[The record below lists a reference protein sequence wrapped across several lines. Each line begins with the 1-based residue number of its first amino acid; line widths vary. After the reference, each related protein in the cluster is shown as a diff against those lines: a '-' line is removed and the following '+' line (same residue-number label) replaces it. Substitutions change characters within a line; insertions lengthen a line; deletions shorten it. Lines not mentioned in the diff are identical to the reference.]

1 MKNLTLIRDFF
12 PFRLLSAHVKYNFF
26 GLIYWVLLFGI
37 VSGNLASFF
46 GVPFLFYAPE
56 YHGQLSFFSF
66 FLLGIAL
73 GGFFM
78 TFQAYSY
85 AKLGPR
91 FPFLLVVSTPFFKF
105 SLNNSILPISFLI
118 YFTYK
123 TCTFLANE
131 ELLEFGEIFNKIFGL
146 YTGIT
151 SFTLIALLYFFRIR
165 RNVDLNDDDPDVSPP
180 PFQNFKRQHNKWYN
194 YFRVEPKN
202 PIYYI
207 GRKMRIYKSRSTGH
221 LDIEVVEQIYAENRI
236 NVFLFECITLFAFLG
251 MGFFRD
257 YEFLEMP
264 AAMSIVTLLSLINM
278 FFNALATWFH
288 RWAYFVIVA
297 GFTMAIYLSLNSSF
311 FQYNSYLLGLDYA
324 NNLRQAYSIAALKEH
339 YRDSTGRRLSE
350 NNLLGILNT
359 WKGRQNS
366 AKPKLIIVATSGG
379 GSRSTFWTFEVM
391 KHCDLQLNNEFSKK
405 VQLITGAS
413 GGMMGAAFYRSLLLQ
428 DAQNRKISRFEDRYK
443 KAISSDFLNKLSFSI
458 SSSDIFMRL
467 KSFNYKGKSYPLERG
482 IAFEEQLNKNLE
494 YVFDKPL
501 SYYEYFEKQ
510 AQIPLMIFS
519 PIIVE
524 DGRRCLTSSQSLQC
538 LLPNT
543 QDANYEFLDYRSFF
557 KKQDVTKVR
566 FTSVIRANASFP
578 YIMPMISLPTEPE
591 MHLMDAG
598 IRDNYGIKTSLLY
611 LHHFKN
617 WILEN
622 TSGVVIV
629 EVRDTKRIL
638 DDERFQPLSLLDKLI
653 LPFSNLNVNFTKHQD
668 YDIELMENLFR
679 GNLPFTLDRVTFNLT
694 SESKKRVSLSWT
706 LTNKEKRM
714 VSDALYDP
722 YNKESMRKLK
732 ALLQN

>member
-105 SLNNSILPISFLI
+105 ILNNSILPISFLI

-165 RNVDLNDDDPDVSPP
+165 RNVDINDDEPDVSTP

-297 GFTMAIYLSLNSSF
+297 GFTLAIYLSLNTSF

-324 NNLRQAYSIAALKEH
+324 NNLRQGYSIAALKEH

-366 AKPKLIIVATSGG
+366 PKPKLVIIATSGG

-428 DAQNRKISRFEDRYK
+428 ELQNRKISRFEDRYK

-557 KKQDVTKVR
+557 KKQDMTKVR

-611 LHHFKN
+611 LQHFKN

-638 DDERFQPLSLLDKLI
+638 DDEGFQPLSLLDKLI
-653 LPFSNLNVNFTKHQD
+653 LPFSNLNVNFTRHQD

>member
-105 SLNNSILPISFLI
+105 ILNNSILPISFLI

-366 AKPKLIIVATSGG
+366 AKPKLIIVAASGG

>member
-105 SLNNSILPISFLI
+105 ILNNSILPISFLI

-165 RNVDLNDDDPDVSPP
+165 RNVDINDDEPDVSTP

-297 GFTMAIYLSLNSSF
+297 GFTLAIYLSLNSSF

-324 NNLRQAYSIAALKEH
+324 NNLRQGYSIAALKEH

-350 NNLLGILNT
+350 NNLLRILNN

-366 AKPKLIIVATSGG
+366 AKPKLVIIATSGG

-557 KKQDVTKVR
+557 KKQDMTKVR

-622 TSGVVIV
+622 TSGVIIV

>member
-105 SLNNSILPISFLI
+105 ILNNSILPISFLI

-165 RNVDLNDDDPDVSPP
+165 RNVDINDDEPDVSTP

-297 GFTMAIYLSLNSSF
+297 GFTLAIYLSLNSSF

-324 NNLRQAYSIAALKEH
+324 NNLRQGYSIAALKEH

-350 NNLLGILNT
+350 NNLLGILNN

-366 AKPKLIIVATSGG
+366 AKPKLVIIATSGG

>member
-46 GVPFLFYAPE
+46 GVPFLFYTPE

-105 SLNNSILPISFLI
+105 ILNNSILPISFLI

-146 YTGIT
+146 FAGIA

-165 RNVDLNDDDPDVSPP
+165 RNVDINDDEPDVSPP
-180 PFQNFKRQHNKWYN
+180 QFQNFKRQHNKWYN

-207 GRKMRIYKSRSTGH
+207 GRKMRIYKSRSTSH

-297 GFTMAIYLSLNSSF
+297 GFTLAIYLSLNTSF
-311 FQYNSYLLGLDYA
+311 FQYNSYLLGLDYD
-324 NNLRQAYSIAALKEH
+324 NNLRQGYSIAALKEH

-366 AKPKLIIVATSGG
+366 PKPKLIIVATSGG

-428 DAQNRKISRFEDRYK
+428 DLQNRKISRFEDRYK

-557 KKQDVTKVR
+557 KKQDMTKVR

-638 DDERFQPLSLLDKLI
+638 DDEGFQPLSLLDKLI
-653 LPFSNLNVNFTKHQD
+653 LPFSNLNVNFTRHQD

>member
-105 SLNNSILPISFLI
+105 ILNNSILPISFLI

-165 RNVDLNDDDPDVSPP
+165 RNVDINDDEPDVSTP

-297 GFTMAIYLSLNSSF
+297 GFTLAIYLSLNSSF

-324 NNLRQAYSIAALKEH
+324 NNLRQGYSIAALKEH

-350 NNLLGILNT
+350 NNLLRILNN

-366 AKPKLIIVATSGG
+366 AKPKLVIIATSGG

-622 TSGVVIV
+622 TSGVIIV

>member
-1 MKNLTLIRDFF
+1 MINLTLIRDFF

-105 SLNNSILPISFLI
+105 ILNNSILPISFLI

-165 RNVDLNDDDPDVSPP
+165 RNVDINDDEPDVSTP

-297 GFTMAIYLSLNSSF
+297 GFTLAIYLSLNSSF

-350 NNLLGILNT
+350 NNLLGILNN

-366 AKPKLIIVATSGG
+366 AKPKLVIIATSGG

-622 TSGVVIV
+622 TSGVIIV

-714 VSDALYDP
+714 VSDALYDS

>member
-1 MKNLTLIRDFF
+1 MLIRDFF

-105 SLNNSILPISFLI
+105 ILNNSILPISFLI

-165 RNVDLNDDDPDVSPP
+165 RNVDINDDEPDVSTP

-297 GFTMAIYLSLNSSF
+297 GFTLAIYLSLNSSF

-324 NNLRQAYSIAALKEH
+324 NNLRQGYSIAALKEH

-350 NNLLGILNT
+350 NNLLRILNN

-366 AKPKLIIVATSGG
+366 AKPKLVIIATSGG

-622 TSGVVIV
+622 TSGVIIV

-714 VSDALYDP
+714 VSDALYDS

>member
-1 MKNLTLIRDFF
+1 
-12 PFRLLSAHVKYNFF
+12 
-26 GLIYWVLLFGI
+26 
-37 VSGNLASFF
+37 
-46 GVPFLFYAPE
+46 
-56 YHGQLSFFSF
+56 
-66 FLLGIAL
+66 
-73 GGFFM
+73 
-78 TFQAYSY
+78 
-85 AKLGPR
+85 
-91 FPFLLVVSTPFFKF
+91 
-105 SLNNSILPISFLI
+105 
-118 YFTYK
+118 
-123 TCTFLANE
+123 
-131 ELLEFGEIFNKIFGL
+131 
-146 YTGIT
+146 
-151 SFTLIALLYFFRIR
+151 
-165 RNVDLNDDDPDVSPP
+165 
-180 PFQNFKRQHNKWYN
+180 
-194 YFRVEPKN
+194 
-202 PIYYI
+202 
-207 GRKMRIYKSRSTGH
+207 
-221 LDIEVVEQIYAENRI
+221 
-236 NVFLFECITLFAFLG
+236 
-251 MGFFRD
+251 
-257 YEFLEMP
+257 
-264 AAMSIVTLLSLINM
+264 
-278 FFNALATWFH
+278 
-288 RWAYFVIVA
+288 
-297 GFTMAIYLSLNSSF
+297 
-311 FQYNSYLLGLDYA
+311 
-324 NNLRQAYSIAALKEH
+324 
-339 YRDSTGRRLSE
+339 
-350 NNLLGILNT
+350 
-359 WKGRQNS
+359 
-366 AKPKLIIVATSGG
+366 
-379 GSRSTFWTFEVM
+379 
-391 KHCDLQLNNEFSKK
+391 
-405 VQLITGAS
+405 
-413 GGMMGAAFYRSLLLQ
+413 
-428 DAQNRKISRFEDRYK
+428 
-443 KAISSDFLNKLSFSI
+443 
-458 SSSDIFMRL
+458 
-467 KSFNYKGKSYPLERG
+467 
-482 IAFEEQLNKNLE
+482 
-494 YVFDKPL
+494 
-501 SYYEYFEKQ
+501 
-510 AQIPLMIFS
+510 MIFS

-622 TSGVVIV
+622 TSGVIIV

>member
-105 SLNNSILPISFLI
+105 ILNNSILPISFLI

>member
-105 SLNNSILPISFLI
+105 ILNNSILPISFLI

-165 RNVDLNDDDPDVSPP
+165 RNVDVNDDEPDVSTP

-297 GFTMAIYLSLNSSF
+297 GFTLAIYLSLNTSF

-324 NNLRQAYSIAALKEH
+324 NNLRQGYSIAALKEH

-366 AKPKLIIVATSGG
+366 PKPKLVIIATSGG

-428 DAQNRKISRFEDRYK
+428 ELQNRKISRFEDRYK

-557 KKQDVTKVR
+557 KKQDMTKVR

-638 DDERFQPLSLLDKLI
+638 DDEGFQPLSLLDKLI
-653 LPFSNLNVNFTKHQD
+653 LPFSNLNVNFTRHQD

>member
-105 SLNNSILPISFLI
+105 ILNNSILPISFLI

-165 RNVDLNDDDPDVSPP
+165 RNVDINDDEPDVSTP

-297 GFTMAIYLSLNSSF
+297 GFTLAIYLSLNSSF

-324 NNLRQAYSIAALKEH
+324 NNLRQGYSIAALKEH

-350 NNLLGILNT
+350 NNLLRILNN

-366 AKPKLIIVATSGG
+366 AKPKLVIIATSGG

-557 KKQDVTKVR
+557 KKQDMTKVR

-714 VSDALYDP
+714 VSDALYDS

>member
-46 GVPFLFYAPE
+46 GVPFLFYTPE

-105 SLNNSILPISFLI
+105 ILNNSILPISFLI

-146 YTGIT
+146 FAGIA

-165 RNVDLNDDDPDVSPP
+165 RNVDINDDEPDVSPP
-180 PFQNFKRQHNKWYN
+180 QFQNFKRQHNKWYN

-207 GRKMRIYKSRSTGH
+207 GRKMRIYKSRSTSH

-297 GFTMAIYLSLNSSF
+297 GFTLAIYLSLNTSF
-311 FQYNSYLLGLDYA
+311 FQYNSYLLGLDYD
-324 NNLRQAYSIAALKEH
+324 NNLRQGYSIAALKEH

-366 AKPKLIIVATSGG
+366 PKPKLIIVATSGG
-379 GSRSTFWTFEVM
+379 GSRRTF
-391 KHCDLQLNNEFSKK
+391 
-405 VQLITGAS
+405 
-413 GGMMGAAFYRSLLLQ
+413 
-428 DAQNRKISRFEDRYK
+428 
-443 KAISSDFLNKLSFSI
+443 
-458 SSSDIFMRL
+458 
-467 KSFNYKGKSYPLERG
+467 
-482 IAFEEQLNKNLE
+482 
-494 YVFDKPL
+494 
-501 SYYEYFEKQ
+501 
-510 AQIPLMIFS
+510 
-519 PIIVE
+519 
-524 DGRRCLTSSQSLQC
+524 
-538 LLPNT
+538 
-543 QDANYEFLDYRSFF
+543 
-557 KKQDVTKVR
+557 
-566 FTSVIRANASFP
+566 
-578 YIMPMISLPTEPE
+578 
-591 MHLMDAG
+591 
-598 IRDNYGIKTSLLY
+598 
-611 LHHFKN
+611 
-617 WILEN
+617 
-622 TSGVVIV
+622 
-629 EVRDTKRIL
+629 
-638 DDERFQPLSLLDKLI
+638 
-653 LPFSNLNVNFTKHQD
+653 
-668 YDIELMENLFR
+668 
-679 GNLPFTLDRVTFNLT
+679 
-694 SESKKRVSLSWT
+694 
-706 LTNKEKRM
+706 
-714 VSDALYDP
+714 
-722 YNKESMRKLK
+722 
-732 ALLQN
+732 

>member
-105 SLNNSILPISFLI
+105 ILNNSILPISFLI

-165 RNVDLNDDDPDVSPP
+165 RNVDINDDEPDVSTP

-297 GFTMAIYLSLNSSF
+297 GFTLAIYLSLNSSF

-350 NNLLGILNT
+350 NNLLGILNN

-366 AKPKLIIVATSGG
+366 AKPKLVIIATSGG

-622 TSGVVIV
+622 TSGVIIV

-714 VSDALYDP
+714 VSDALYDS

>member
-1 MKNLTLIRDFF
+1 MLIRDFF

-37 VSGNLASFF
+37 VTGNLASFF

-105 SLNNSILPISFLI
+105 ILNNSILPISFLI

-165 RNVDLNDDDPDVSPP
+165 RNVDINDDEPDVSTP

-297 GFTMAIYLSLNSSF
+297 GFTLAIYLSLNSSF

-350 NNLLGILNT
+350 NNLLVILNN

-366 AKPKLIIVATSGG
+366 AKPKLVIIATSGG

-714 VSDALYDP
+714 VSDALYDS